1 MNVKTLTR
9 LYYSLKKKPRRSL
22 AASSLLFVAGCISAS
37 FGLVRLF
44 NALSYG
50 LLNYRGN
57 VVILSDTFADV
68 SYSLII
74 LLPSLCLFLTA
85 YVLLN
90 SHSLGWKFSCAA
102 AVGALSMFFLSLF
115 SLHFLTSE
123 LLLVTGATGTL
134 SAIATLIEIPG
145 IRVKPSNV
153 HDSPV
158 VTENLGR
165 FAVTLSGVVCIGLLA
180 GLLLYI
186 GVRGEA
192 FLSPSFVTGSWNWLN
207 AQKYLSGVVSSL
219 GGIRD
224 EIIGSLLLVTVC
236 EAVAVPLGL
245 GAAIYLAEYSSDNV
259 VTNIVRFF
267 IETLAGIPSIVIGL
281 VGLALFVE
289 QLHWGYSLLGG
300 GISLAFMI
308 LPWNIRIAE
317 EAMKAVPQS
326 YREASMALGATQWQT
341 VRKIVLYASSPGIL
355 TGILL
360 GLGAALGETAVVL
373 LTGSGWGGTTTL
385 HLSLTHAAIPSLP
398 VWIYMAPTLLL
409 AGTKPGQMA
418 EAYNMMLTG
427 SFVLVVMFLA
437 ICAVALIVRNHLT
450 KKITG
455 K

>member
-1 MNVKTLTR
+1 MNRRMLTR
-9 LYYSLKKKPRRSL
+9 LYYSLKKKTKQSL
-22 AASSLLFVAGCISAS
+22 ATSSLLFVAGCISAS
-37 FGLVRLF
+37 FGSIRLF
-44 NALSYG
+44 TALNYG
-50 LLNYRGN
+50 LLNYNGN
-57 VVILSDTFADV
+57 ADALSVTLSDVTM
-68 SYSLII
+68 SLLIM
-74 LLPSLCLFLTA
+74 LPSLGLFLTA
-85 YVLLN
+85 YLLLN
-90 SHSLGWKFSCAA
+90 SHSLGWKLSCASA
-102 AVGALSMFFLSLF
+102 IGALFLF
-115 SLHFLTSE
+115 SSHIIDSE
-123 LLLVTGATGTL
+123 LLLVIGVL
-134 SAIATLIEIPG
+134 SAIATAMEIP
-145 IRVKPSNV
+145 RLTSSNKR
-153 HDSPV
+153 DSPV
-158 VTENLGR
+158 ITENLGR
-165 FAVTLSGVVCIGLLA
+165 LGVTLSALICISLLV

-186 GVRGEA
+186 GIRGE
-192 FLSPSFVTGSWNWLN
+192 
-207 AQKYLSGVVSSL
+207 KYLSLSFVAGSWSWRHAQEVL
-219 GGIRD
+219 GGALGSIGGISD

-245 GAAIYLAEYSSDNV
+245 GAAIYLAEYSSENV
-259 VTNIVRFF
+259 ITDIVRFF
-267 IETLAGIPSIVIGL
+267 VETLAGVPSIVIGL
-281 VGLALFVE
+281 MGLALFVE

-341 VRKIVLYASSPGIL
+341 VRMIVLYASSPGIL

-385 HLSLTHAAIPSLP
+385 QLSLTHAAIPSLP

-409 AGTKPGQMA
+409 GGGAEGRVA
-418 EAYNMMLTG
+418 EAYNIMFTG

-437 ICAVALIVRNHLT
+437 ICIIALIVRNHLT

>member
-1 MNVKTLTR
+1 
-9 LYYSLKKKPRRSL
+9 
-22 AASSLLFVAGCISAS
+22 
-37 FGLVRLF
+37 
-44 NALSYG
+44 
-50 LLNYRGN
+50 
-57 VVILSDTFADV
+57 
-68 SYSLII
+68 
-74 LLPSLCLFLTA
+74 
-85 YVLLN
+85 
-90 SHSLGWKFSCAA
+90 
-102 AVGALSMFFLSLF
+102 
-115 SLHFLTSE
+115 
-123 LLLVTGATGTL
+123 
-134 SAIATLIEIPG
+134 
-145 IRVKPSNV
+145 VKPSNV

>member
-1 MNVKTLTR
+1 MNTRMLTR
-9 LYYSLKKKPRRSL
+9 LYGSLKKKTQLSL
-22 AASSLLFVAGCISAS
+22 VASSLLFAAGCVSAS
-37 FGLVRLF
+37 FGSIRLF

-50 LLNYRGN
+50 LLNYNSN
-57 VVILSDTFADV
+57 VEALSITLADV
-68 SYSLII
+68 TMSLFL
-74 LLPSLCLFLTA
+74 LLPSLGLFLTA
-85 YVLLN
+85 YLLLN
-90 SHSLGWKFSCAA
+90 SHSLGWKLSGAA
-102 AVGALSMFFLSLF
+102 AVTALSLF
-115 SLHFLTSE
+115 SLHIINSE
-123 LLLVTGATGTL
+123 LLLVIGAL
-134 SAIATLIEIPG
+134 SIIATAMEIP
-145 IRVKPSNV
+145 RLTSSNE

-158 VTENLGR
+158 ITENLGR
-165 FAVTLSGVVCIGLLA
+165 LGVTLSGLICIGLLV
-180 GLLLYI
+180 GLLLII
-186 GVRGEA
+186 GIRGEKY
-192 FLSPSFVTGSWNWLN
+192 LSFSFVTGSWTWRH
-207 AQKYLSGVVSSL
+207 AQEVL
-219 GGIRD
+219 GGAVGSIGGISD

-245 GAAIYLAEYSSDNV
+245 GAAIYLAEYSSENV
-259 VTNIVRFF
+259 ITDIVRFF
-267 IETLAGIPSIVIGL
+267 VETLAGVPSIVIGL
-281 VGLALFVE
+281 MGFALFVE

-341 VRKIVLYASSPGIL
+341 VRMIVLYASSPGIL

-385 HLSLTHAAIPSLP
+385 QLSLTHAAIPSLP

-409 AGTKPGQMA
+409 GGGGTGRVTQ
-418 EAYNMMLTG
+418 AYNMMFTG

-437 ICAVALIVRNHLT
+437 ICFVALVVRNHLT

>member
-1 MNVKTLTR
+1 MNH
-9 LYYSLKKKPRRSL
+9 SLKKKAKLSL
-22 AASSLLFVAGCISAS
+22 ATSSLVFVAGCITAY
-37 FGLVRLF
+37 FGVSRLF

-50 LLNYRGN
+50 VLNYKGN
-57 VVILSDTFADV
+57 VKVLSGTFADV
-68 SYSLII
+68 AFSLII

-85 YVLLN
+85 YLLVN
-90 SHSLGWKFSCAA
+90 SHSLGWKFSLGAA
-102 AVGALSMFFLSLF
+102 GGALFLFLWSLF
-115 SLHFLTSE
+115 FSHLLDSE
-123 LLLVTGATGTL
+123 LLLAVGATGAL
-134 SAIATLIEIPG
+134 SAVATLMGIPRILG
-145 IRVKPSNV
+145 KSSTK

-165 FAVTLSGVVCIGLLA
+165 FAVTLSGVVCIGVLV
-180 GLLLYI
+180 GLLVYI
-186 GVRGEA
+186 GMRGWA
-192 FLSPSFVTGSWNWLN
+192 FLSPSFVTGSWSWVN
-207 AQKYLSGVVSSL
+207 AQRYLSGLVSSL

-259 VTNIVRFF
+259 VTNVVRFF
-267 IETLAGIPSIVIGL
+267 IETLAGVPSIVIGL

-317 EAMKAVPQS
+317 EAMKAIPQS

-409 AGTKPGQMA
+409 AGTKPNQIA
-418 EAYNMMLTG
+418 EAYNMMFTG

-437 ICAVALIVRNHLT
+437 ICGVAMVVRNNLT